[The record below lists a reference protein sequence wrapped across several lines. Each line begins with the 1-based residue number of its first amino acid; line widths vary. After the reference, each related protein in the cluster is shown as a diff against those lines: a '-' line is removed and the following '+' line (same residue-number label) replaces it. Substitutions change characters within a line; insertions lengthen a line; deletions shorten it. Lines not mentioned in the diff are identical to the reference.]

1 MKNTKGA
8 IFDIDGTVIDS
19 MQTWDEVS
27 EAFLRNKGIT
37 PPPDLN
43 DQLREMGGY
52 DIPLYFKDVY
62 NIPDSTEKI
71 AMTLKEMIKNR
82 LEFHTPLKEGAVEV
96 LAMLKEQ
103 GIKICA
109 ATASERE
116 YVVPALRRLGVI
128 DYFERVFT
136 CYEEATSKNCPE
148 IYITSAEFLGT
159 DISDTLVF
167 EDALYAIKS
176 AKRAGFPVVGLY
188 DFSSDNQQD
197 EIKDWSDFYYTSL
210 LDFEKDFRKLRD
222 NS

>member
-1 MKNTKGA
+1 MKNIKGA

-27 EAFLRNKGIT
+27 EAFLKMRDIT
-37 PPPDLN
+37 PPADLN
-43 DQLREMGGY
+43 DMLRELGGY
-52 DIPLYFKDVY
+52 DIPLYFKDEF
-62 NIPDSTEKI
+62 NISDSTEKI
-71 AMTLKEMIKNR
+71 AMILGEMIRNR
-82 LEFHTPLKEGAVEV
+82 MEFHTPLKEGAAQV
-96 LAMLKEQ
+96 LAMLKGQ
-103 GIKICA
+103 GIRICA
-109 ATASERE
+109 ATASERD

-148 IYITSAEFLGT
+148 IYITSACFLET
-159 DISDTLVF
+159 NISDTLVF

-188 DFSSDNQQD
+188 DFSSDSQQD

-210 LDFEKDFRKLRD
+210 LDFEKDFRKLRG
-222 NS
+222 